1 MTAVSKE
8 GFKMT
13 LTNLPKNKKA
23 VLLKRPENEITDE
36 IFDIIDGIA
45 LSLRRM
51 NSLLELIQ
59 LLLMLGLEPHLMKAV
74 ITKPQKYSKA

>member
-1 MTAVSKE
+1 MAVSKE

-74 ITKPQKYSKA
+74 ITKPQRYSKV

>member
-1 MTAVSKE
+1 
-8 GFKMT
+8 MT

-23 VLLKRPENEITDE
+23 VLLKRPENEITDD
-36 IFDIIDGIA
+36 IFDIIDEDCIEPKEDE
-45 LSLRRM
+45 L
-51 NSLLELIQ
+51 LLELIQ